1 MIDQLIKIFE
11 PLTNSV
17 KLFFERKDKKKS
29 ETLKMKETLV
39 NAMHETRKAI
49 ALIKANREVSID
61 DQYKVADLW
70 KDAFLIVSDSHPA
83 TAYTLMGKS
92 NLWLTP
98 EFWRDNPEAFVMIEK
113 WFKEVEAI
121 IFPTLTNNNHLT

>member
-1 MIDQLIKIFE
+1 MLDQLIRIFE

-29 ETLKMKETLV
+29 ETQKMKETLA

-49 ALIKANREVSID
+49 ALIKSNREVSID
-61 DQYKVADLW
+61 EQYKVAGLW
-70 KDAFLIVSDSHPA
+70 KDAFLVVSDKHPA
-83 TAYTLMGKS
+83 TAYALMGKS
-92 NLWLTP
+92 NLWLAP
-98 EFWRDNPEAFVMIEK
+98 EFWRDNPEAFAMIEG

-121 IFPTLTNNNHLT
+121 IFPDLNKQS